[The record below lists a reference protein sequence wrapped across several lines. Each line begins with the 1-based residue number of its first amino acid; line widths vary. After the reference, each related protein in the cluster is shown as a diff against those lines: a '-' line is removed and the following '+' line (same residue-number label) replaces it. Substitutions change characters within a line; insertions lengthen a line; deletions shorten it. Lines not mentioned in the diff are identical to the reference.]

1 MERNYT
7 PIHPTTL
14 KFHKSNAFWRWL
26 MGPLGCGKSFA
37 IAWEILIRASQ
48 QPLSQYNTRRC
59 KVIFVRNTRQML
71 KDTVLPILKEVFPE
85 DIMGHWRESDSIY
98 QVRIGDIKLDILLRP
113 LEDERDIRRV
123 LSINATFCVID
134 EWRELPVSIITDI
147 ASRAGRF
154 PPKEEEGC
162 AFVGIFGASNPPGED
177 SDWHEK
183 LEENR
188 PDGWELFRFPS
199 ARSAE
204 ATWKRFLIEGYYDRL
219 MDGATADYARVMIDG
234 EYGRSL
240 AGRPVYEKTFIQD
253 FHVAVEPLSYVRDQQ
268 YPITVGLDFGRTPA
282 AVFGQRDAIG
292 RVLILSELYKENI
305 GLEKFLQDH
314 VRPHLQENY
323 PGMPVRVIGDPAG
336 WAKTQINELTCAD
349 ILAQNRL
356 PAEKAPTN
364 DPVMRIEGV
373 ERLLVRQ
380 IEGKAYFLIDKSCKQ
395 VIRGFNG
402 GYKYKRKQDGTY
414 EPKPLK
420 DEHSHLADAVQYLC
434 GGLDGLGGGYSAQK
448 SRELEKAGYTYV

>member
-1 MERNYT
+1 VQLDYT
-7 PIHPTTL
+7 PIHETTR
-14 KFHKSNAFWRWL
+14 KFHKSDTFNRWL

-48 QPLSQYNTRRC
+48 QPVSKFGTRRC

-71 KDTVLPILKEVFPE
+71 KDTVLPILQAVFP
-85 DIMGHWRESDSIY
+85 DGIMGHWRESDSIY
-98 QVRIGDIKLDILLRP
+98 QVRVGDIELDILLRP
-113 LEDERDIRRV
+113 LEDEKDIRRV

-134 EWRELPVSIITDI
+134 EWRELPVTIINDI
-147 ASRAGRF
+147 AGRAGRF

-162 AFVGIFGASNPPGED
+162 AYAGIFGASNPPGED
-177 SDWHEK
+177 SDWHEM
-183 LEENR
+183 LEVKR

-199 ARSAE
+199 ARSAD

-219 MDGATADYARVMIDG
+219 LDGATPDYARVMIDG

-240 AGRPVYEKTFIQD
+240 AGMPVYEKTFSHE
-253 FHVAVEPLSYVRDQQ
+253 FHVAEEPLLYVRDKG
-268 YPITVGLDFGRTPA
+268 YPIVVGMDFGRTPA
-282 AVFGQRDAIG
+282 AVFGQRDVTG

-314 VRPHLQENY
+314 VKPHLLEKY

-336 WAKTQINELTCAD
+336 WAKTQINELCCAD
-349 ILAQNRL
+349 ILQQNRL
-356 PAEKAPTN
+356 PAERAPTN
-364 DPVMRIEGV
+364 DPTMRIEGV

-380 IEGKAYFLIDKSCKQ
+380 VSGKAYLLIDSTCKM

-402 GYKYKRKQDGTY
+402 GYKYKRKKDGTY

-420 DEHSHLADAVQYLC
+420 DEYSHIADAVQYLI
-434 GGLDGLGGGYSAQK
+434 GGVDGLGGGYSPVK
-448 SRELEKAGYTYV
+448 SHTPEKTSYRYV